1 MMKTILL
8 FSRNDLVN
16 LYGGL
21 AKRLKNE
28 FRFVHLAYSHV
39 ERRILNE
46 KYGITD
52 VVVFKDEIDKLF
64 HFIKYDPAL
73 DTIIDQEVIKHTGQ
87 SFNLNAVVQSDRTFA
102 YLKYDECLHLI
113 QVYYTFWNQMVT
125 RFSFDFMVHEPVA
138 LSFLQLAHVVLLK
151 HDILYL
157 TQINVFGEHKYNWI
171 FVSAHKGFLVELP
184 EKLAAENTEE
194 ADLSKAS
201 KFLNEFRSNYQL
213 IFPNIVSKTKS
224 KNHFS
229 YLKQSITAILRILK
243 RRTVYKP
250 DLPASSIDHVE
261 LYGHKSGSGLVDTLK
276 NIYDYTYKV
285 RYDSFDRSLNY
296 FYYPMHMEPEAVVLY
311 WGDGLY
317 KNQIKLIENIASQ
330 LPPHYYLFVKSH
342 PIVKEP
348 VLYIDIKRIKAIPNV
363 KFLDPDVSGRM
374 IIAYSK
380 GVMTING
387 TSGFEGVLLNKPVFV
402 FGNSFYDLAETV
414 IKVKN
419 IRDLRELVYA
429 AIAIKADETRLLKFI
444 VAYLRSTKPGFVS
457 YYLDYF
463 DRIGLEHEDNIDEV
477 SRGFQCLITLRS

>member
-21 AKRLKNE
+21 ANRLKNE
-28 FRFVHLAYSHV
+28 FRFVHLAYSNA

-52 VVVFKDEIDKLF
+52 VVVFKEEIDKLF

-73 DTIIDQEVIKHTGQ
+73 DTIIDQEVIQYTGQ
-87 SFNLNAVVQSDRTFA
+87 SFNLNAAVQSDRTFA
-102 YLKYDECLHLI
+102 FLTYDECLHLI

-125 RFSFDFMVHEPVA
+125 RFSFNFMVHEPVA
-138 LSFLQLAHVVLLK
+138 LSFLQIAHVVLLK

-171 FVSAHKGFLVELP
+171 FVSAHNGFPVDLP
-184 EKLAAENTEE
+184 ENLAAENTEE
-194 ADLSKAS
+194 ADLSRAS

-229 YLKQSITAILRILK
+229 YLKQSFAAILRTLK

-261 LYGHKSGSGLVDTLK
+261 LYGRKSGSGLVDTLK

-348 VLYIDIKRIKAIPNV
+348 VLYNDIKRIEAIPNV
-363 KFLDPDVSGRM
+363 K
-374 IIAYSK
+374 
-380 GVMTING
+380 
-387 TSGFEGVLLNKPVFV
+387 
-402 FGNSFYDLAETV
+402 
-414 IKVKN
+414 
-419 IRDLRELVYA
+419 
-429 AIAIKADETRLLKFI
+429 
-444 VAYLRSTKPGFVS
+444 
-457 YYLDYF
+457 YLD
-463 DRIGLEHEDNIDEV
+463 
-477 SRGFQCLITLRS
+477 